1 MIGSQGIKNEVSKV
15 KDEKIFSL
23 EKELMNYKNRDLLMI
38 KASKEV
44 AILFPEVKSF
54 SFGDLAITE
63 IDESETKPKP
73 SLIIKWKQK
82 PNPIKKKKL
91 VAFLNS
97 RLSIDG
103 ELKVIH
109 E

>member
-1 MIGSQGIKNEVSKV
+1 
-15 KDEKIFSL
+15 
-23 EKELMNYKNRDLLMI
+23 MNYKNRDLMMI

-54 SFGDLAITE
+54 SFGDLTLAETE
-63 IDESETKPKP
+63 ADESETKP
-73 SLIIKWKQK
+73 SLIIKWKRKSSLIQ
-82 PNPIKKKKL
+82 KKKL
-91 VAFLNS
+91 VAFLHS
-97 RLSIDG
+97 RLNIDG

>member
-1 MIGSQGIKNEVSKV
+1 
-15 KDEKIFSL
+15 
-23 EKELMNYKNRDLLMI
+23 MI

-82 PNPIKKKKL
+82 PNPIKKKTSCFSKFQ
-91 VAFLNS
+91 VEHRWRVKSNS
-97 RLSIDG
+97 
-103 ELKVIH
+103 
-109 E
+109 